1 MRQTL
6 LSPALRH
13 CNKCGI
19 FRSALIVVTP
29 HRRSGR
35 MHATRLHDS
44 STNGCGYEQSEL
56 RSGHRHLRF
65 QNGDLALPFRDHQS
79 NRAPADFPQKAPFL
93 HYVGRQ
99 SRLEPPRSMQP
110 LMYDQPQPP
119 HKGRRRQAQPRRS
132 PLLARRSSP
141 EAVCLDWAR
150 TFSESSRAS
159 AIALNSLSRP
169 ALTGRWA

>member
-93 HYVGRQ
+93 YYVGRQ

-110 LMYDQPQPP
+110 LMYDQPQPTCNRIKDDGAERGHADHHSSQEDRLP
-119 HKGRRRQAQPRRS
+119 KPSVWIGREHFPNLPGRVP
-132 PLLARRSSP
+132 
-141 EAVCLDWAR
+141 
-150 TFSESSRAS
+150 
-159 AIALNSLSRP
+159 SLSIHYLDLP
-169 ALTGRWA
+169 